1 MPRFS
6 ANVTFLYR
14 ELPLVERFAAA
25 RHDGFTA
32 VEILSP
38 ENASVTDLAS
48 AVESA
53 GVNVVLCNAPMG
65 DFLEG
70 GPGLSAIP
78 GRQADFAQAMQQALD
93 MAVALNCPR
102 IHVGPSRIPVGATQQ
117 QCAGVLSEN
126 LSLAADLASKHDKQV
141 LIEPMNTNDVPGAC
155 LRTVC
160 DALQILDSTGRSNAE
175 LQFDIYHMAQ
185 MEADVLE
192 AIDNNIERI
201 GHFQFADFP
210 GRHEPGSGDLDF
222 KSIFGLIERRGFQGY
237 LGAEYQPSGATVDS
251 LAWFDEFRV
260 QQ

>member
-38 ENASVTDLAS
+38 ENMPIAVLAN

-65 DFLEG
+65 DFLTG
-70 GPGLSAIP
+70 GPGLSGVP
-78 GRQADFAQAMQQALD
+78 GRQADFAQAIQQALD
-93 MAVALNCPR
+93 LALALNCPR
-102 IHVGPSRIPVGATQQ
+102 IHVGPSRIPASATEQ
-117 QCAGVLSEN
+117 QCADVLSEN
-126 LSLAADLASKHDKQV
+126 LSLAADLVSAYDKQV
-141 LIEPMNTNDVPGAC
+141 LIEPMNTNDAPDAC
-155 LRTVC
+155 LSTVC
-160 DALQILDSTGRSNAE
+160 DALKILDSIDKSNAE

-192 AIDNNIERI
+192 AIENNIEKI

-210 GRHEPGSGDLDF
+210 GRHEPGSGELDF
-222 KSIFGLIERRGFQGY
+222 KSIFGLIDQHGYQGY
-237 LGAEYQPSGATVDS
+237 LGAEYQPSDVTSDS